1 VNVLLGAPLGPLFAD
16 GRVTEIVVNGPDE
29 IFAEISGRL
38 ERVDGRFR
46 DAADLRHAITGSS
59 GCAAADRRRHALV
72 DTRLPDGS
80 RVNAVL
86 PPLAVDGPL
95 LTVRRFGGRP
105 LRMADLV
112 SLGTVSAE
120 DAALLARVVT
130 ARLNVLVSGGT
141 SSGKTTTL
149 GALSAFFD
157 PAERVV
163 TVEDAAELS
172 LVAPHVVR
180 LESRPPSVEGRGAVD
195 IRALVRNALRM
206 RPDRI
211 VVGEVRG
218 GEALDMLQAMNTGHD
233 GSLATVHANTPRDA
247 LRRLETMALMGGL
260 ELPHAAVREQ
270 VGSAVHVVVQQERTR
285 DGRRTALG
293 HRRRAA
299 DGPQA
304 GRSTTGRRPAPDR
317 RAIRWLSIRR
327 YRLSARLRRPRPAR
341 GRDRRRRD
349 ELAASCRTRRARW
362 HGRSRPGCRSTWRPS
377 ARPTRWANPPPA
389 CSGERR
395 PTCGAAR
402 ARWRRSRR

>member
-1 VNVLLGAPLGPLFAD
+1 MNLPLGAPLGPLFAD

-46 DAADLRHAITGSS
+46 DAADLRHAITRLVGLC
-59 GCAAADRRRHALV
+59 GRRIDDATPLV

-112 SLGTVSAE
+112 SLSTVSAE

-130 ARLNVLVSGGT
+130 ARLNLLVSGGT

-157 PAERVV
+157 PAERVI

-260 ELPHAAVREQ
+260 DLPHAAVREQ

-285 DGRRTALG
+285 DGRRRVSDIAAVLPTAAG
-293 HRRRAA
+293 WEVHDRAVVRRLIDVRS
-299 DGPQA
+299 DG
-304 GRSTTGRRPAPDR
+304 
-317 RAIRWLSIRR
+317 
-327 YRLSARLRRPRPAR
+327 
-341 GRDRRRRD
+341 
-349 ELAASCRTRRARW
+349 
-362 HGRSRPGCRSTWRPS
+362 
-377 ARPTRWANPPPA
+377 
-389 CSGERR
+389 
-395 PTCGAAR
+395 
-402 ARWRRSRR
+402 

>member
-1 VNVLLGAPLGPLFAD
+1 
-16 GRVTEIVVNGPDE
+16 
-29 IFAEISGRL
+29 
-38 ERVDGRFR
+38 
-46 DAADLRHAITGSS
+46 
-59 GCAAADRRRHALV
+59 
-72 DTRLPDGS
+72 LPDGS

-95 LTVRRFGGRP
+95 LTVRRFGARP

-112 SLGTVSAE
+112 SLGTVTAE

-260 ELPHAAVREQ
+260 DLPHAAVREQ

-285 DGRRTALG
+285 DGRRRVSDIAAVLPTAAG
-293 HRRRAA
+293 WEVHDRAVVRRLIDERS
-299 DGPQA
+299 DG
-304 GRSTTGRRPAPDR
+304 
-317 RAIRWLSIRR
+317 
-327 YRLSARLRRPRPAR
+327 
-341 GRDRRRRD
+341 
-349 ELAASCRTRRARW
+349 
-362 HGRSRPGCRSTWRPS
+362 
-377 ARPTRWANPPPA
+377 
-389 CSGERR
+389 
-395 PTCGAAR
+395 
-402 ARWRRSRR
+402 